1 MDPVIIVGAG
11 MAGAA
16 AAAALGRA
24 NVPVV
29 VLEGRDRVGGRGY
42 LKPFAGTNEPLEF
55 GGAWITPYHNR
66 IRALVAEHDLALRP
80 RHPVTHRRWLRDG
93 AVHDTGPTS
102 EADRAAH
109 ERTMA
114 RIAAD
119 SALLKTGRREDE
131 KGRPL
136 SGITFADYLDR
147 LNAPA
152 ATRALCSAWWTVSGN
167 GDHGL
172 IAASEFLSSCA
183 YGEGHPDGMIDVW
196 SDTVSPGMAT
206 LAERMLAASGAD
218 LRLASPV
225 TAVTDSGKGVTVD
238 VADGSSIAGSH
249 AILAVG
255 INQLAHVRLSPRL
268 DEARRQLLAEGH
280 GGRSFKVWMAL
291 QGVPVGT
298 LVTGDGSG
306 IEFAFAERAGPDG
319 AMLVVGF
326 GLTGP
331 QNRPDDPAWVAQEA
345 ARLFP
350 NSRML
355 ACDFADWVNDPFA
368 RGAWVATPVGLEP
381 LFEASRWRRHGRL
394 HFASSDIAREQAG
407 WFDGAGAAG
416 EHAAAAVLESLS

>member
-1 MDPVIIVGAG
+1 

-29 VLEGRDRVGGRGY
+29 VLEGRDRIGGRGY
-42 LKPFAGTNEPLEF
+42 LKPFAGTGEPLEF

-66 IRALVAEHDLALRP
+66 IRALVAEHGLALRP

-102 EADRAAH
+102 EGDRAAH
-109 ERTMA
+109 DRAMA

-119 SALLKTGRREDE
+119 SLLYKTGRHEDE

-136 SGITFADYLDR
+136 TEITFATYLDR
-147 LNAPA
+147 LKAPP

-167 GDHGL
+167 GDHSL
-172 IAASEFLSSCA
+172 ISASEFLSSCA
-183 YGEGHPDGMIDVW
+183 YGEGHPDGIIDVW
-196 SDTVSPGMAT
+196 AETVSPGMAV

-218 LRLASPV
+218 VRLGSPV
-225 TAVTDSGKGVTVD
+225 TQVNDSGDAVEVHTS
-238 VADGSSIAGSH
+238 DGRRVRGSQ
-249 AILAVG
+249 AILALGV
-255 INQLAHVRLSPRL
+255 NQLANILLSPGL
-268 DEARRQLLAEGH
+268 DAPRQRLLAHGH
-280 GGRSFKVWMAL
+280 GGRSFKLWIAMA
-291 QGVPVGT
+291 GVPVGT

-306 IEFAFAERAGPDG
+306 IEFAFAERAAADG
-319 AMLVVGF
+319 ATMVVAF
-326 GLTGP
+326 GISGP
-331 QNRPDDPAWVAQEA
+331 QNRPDDPTWVAEQV

-355 ACDFADWVNDPFA
+355 ACDWTDWLADPYA
-368 RGAWVATPVGLEP
+368 RGTWVATPTGLEE
-381 LFEASRWRRHGRL
+381 LFDAGFWTRCGRL

-407 WFDGAGAAG
+407 WFEGAVVSG
-416 EHAAAAVLESLS
+416 EDAAAAVLGAA